1 MAFDCICVD
10 FQNSK
15 ENLNVIKQRMPHAK
29 IIPFVQSYME
39 ILRSLVDDART
50 SHVWMVSSLI
60 DYSTFDF
67 NYIPEQ
73 HQDQQIH
80 VWHNAEQKE
89 GDTLLIP
96 CREFLR
102 QSPELKF
109 LRDFKDINYHPAVLH
124 YYVWP
129 MRSFTYNTLTE
140 QVAEQTDLYVNY
152 YHYYYHYDCG
162 RYDYDPIVNYM
173 PSFWEDVKLYC
184 LDENRLN
191 LLVPRFSIKNE
202 LHEYSPKLFL
212 KNSSVKPRF
221 DIVFIHNNEPQHE
234 ENYQALLSA
243 TQSKPNQV
251 KIVAGVQGRNQAY
264 KAAANISDTE
274 YFYAV
279 FAKIKTD
286 PNFGFDF
293 VPDTL
298 KSPRHYIFDC
308 YNPVI
313 DYTYGHQAIILYNKK
328 MVLENTGTGLDF
340 TLSQQHDHIKLLSA
354 ETIFYQDPQVA
365 YRTAFREVVKLLH
378 AKHTRPTVEGTDVLS
393 KWKTQADI
401 LNANYVRDA
410 YADAEEFVAKHG
422 DDFEKMFQSYEW
434 AFVDDLYQRRYR

>member
-15 ENLNVIKQRMPHAK
+15 KNLNTIKQRMPHAK

-39 ILRSLVDDART
+39 ILRSLVRDART

-67 NYIPEQ
+67 DYIPEQ
-73 HQDQQIH
+73 HEKQQIH
-80 VWHNAEQKE
+80 VWHNEEQKE
-89 GDTLLIP
+89 GDTMLIP
-96 CREFLR
+96 RAEFL
-102 QSPELKF
+102 QQAEQLKF
-109 LRDFKDINYHPAVLH
+109 LRDFKNINYHSAVLN
-124 YYVWP
+124 YSAWP
-129 MRSFTYNTLTE
+129 VRSFEFNTLSE
-140 QVAEQTDLYVNY
+140 QVQSQKELYVNY
-152 YHYYYHYDCG
+152 YYREPTYY
-162 RYDYDPIVNYM
+162 I

-184 LDENRLN
+184 LDESRLN
-191 LLVPRFSIKNE
+191 LLVPRFSFKKE
-202 LHEYSPKLFL
+202 LHEYSPKLLL
-212 KNSSVKPRF
+212 KDKSKPVHF

-243 TQSKPNQV
+243 VEGKPNRV
-251 KIVAGVQGRNQAY
+251 KVIAGVQGRNQAY

-286 PNFGFDF
+286 PSFDFDF

-328 MVLENTGTGLDF
+328 MVLDNTGTGLDF
-340 TLSQQHDHIKLLSA
+340 TLSQQHDHVKLLSA
-354 ETIFYQDPQVA
+354 ETTFYQDPLVA
-365 YRTAFREVVKLLH
+365 YRTAFREIVKLLH
-378 AKHTRPTVEGTDVLS
+378 AQQIKPTVEGNYILL
-393 KWKTQADI
+393 KWYTESDM

-410 YADAEEFVAKHG
+410 YKDAVEFVKKYSE
-422 DDFEKMFQSYEW
+422 DFEKLFQSYEW
-434 AFVDDLYQRRYR
+434 EFVDSLYQHRYL

>member
-10 FQNSK
+10 FQNSEK
-15 ENLNVIKQRMPHAK
+15 NLNTIKQRMPHAK

-39 ILRSLVDDART
+39 ILRSLVCDART
-50 SHVWMVSSLI
+50 SHLWLLSTLI

-67 NYIPEQ
+67 DYIPEQ

-80 VWHNAEQKE
+80 VWHNEGQKE

-96 CREFLR
+96 CAEFL
-102 QSPELKF
+102 QQASELKF
-109 LRDFKDINYHPAVLH
+109 LRDFKDINYHPSVLD
-124 YYVWP
+124 YSAWP
-129 MRSFTYNTLTE
+129 MRSFTYDTLTE
-140 QVAEQTDLYVNY
+140 QVAEQTELYVNY
-152 YHYYYHYDCG
+152 YQYYYHYDCY
-162 RYDYDPIVNYM
+162 RYGHYPIINYI

-184 LDENRLN
+184 LDENRSS
-191 LLVPRFSIKNE
+191 LLVPRFPIKKE

-212 KNSSVKPRF
+212 NNSSAKPHF

-243 TQSKPNQV
+243 TQGKPNQV
-251 KIVAGVQGRNQAY
+251 TIVAGVQGRSQAY
-264 KAAANISDTE
+264 KAAADVSDTE

-279 FAKIKTD
+279 FAKIRTN

-340 TLSQQHDHIKLLSA
+340 TLSQQHDHVKLLSA
-354 ETIFYQDPQVA
+354 ETTFHHDPLVA
-365 YRTAFREVVKLLH
+365 YRTAFREVIKLLY
-378 AKHTRPTVEGTDVLS
+378 AQHTQPTVEGNHILLKWYTESDV
-393 KWKTQADI
+393 Q
-401 LNANYVRDA
+401 NASYVRDA
-410 YADAEEFVAKHG
+410 YTDAVDFVNKYST
-422 DDFEKMFQSYEW
+422 DFGKLFQSYEW
-434 AFVDDLYQRRYR
+434 EFVDNLYQQRYN

>member
-10 FQNSK
+10 FQNS
-15 ENLNVIKQRMPHAK
+15 EHNLNIIKQRMPHAK
-29 IIPFVQSYME
+29 IIPFVHSYME
-39 ILRSLVDDART
+39 MLRSLASGART

-67 NYIPEQ
+67 DYIPEQ

-80 VWHNAEQKE
+80 VWHNEGQKE

-96 CREFLR
+96 RAEFLR
-102 QSPELKF
+102 QIRELKF
-109 LRDFKDINYHPAVLH
+109 LRDFKDINYHPAALD
-124 YYVWP
+124 YSAWP
-129 MRSFTYNTLTE
+129 MRSFTYDTLNE
-140 QVAEQTDLYVNY
+140 QVAAQTELYVNY
-152 YHYYYHYDCG
+152 YHYYYHYDCY
-162 RYDYDPIVNYM
+162 RYDHKTIVNYM

-184 LDENRLN
+184 LDENRSN
-191 LLVPRFSIKNE
+191 LLVPRFPIKKE

-212 KNSSVKPRF
+212 KNSSAKPHF

-243 TQSKPNQV
+243 TQGKPNQV
-251 KIVAGVQGRNQAY
+251 KTVSGVQGRNQAY
-264 KAAANISDTE
+264 RAAAGISDTE

-279 FAKIKTD
+279 FAKIRTD

-313 DYTYGHQAIILYNKK
+313 DYTYGHQAIILYNRK
-328 MVLENTGTGLDF
+328 MVLEHMGTGLDF
-340 TLSQQHDHIKLLSA
+340 TLSQQHDHVKLLSA
-354 ETIFYQDPQVA
+354 ETTFYRDPRVA

-378 AKHTRPTVEGTDVLS
+378 AQKTCPTVEGNHVLL
-393 KWKTQADI
+393 KWYTESDLQ
-401 LNANYVRDA
+401 NANYVRDA
-410 YADAEEFVAKHG
+410 YQDAVDFVDKCSFN
-422 DDFEKMFQSYEW
+422 FEKLLQSYEW
-434 AFVDDLYQRRYR
+434 QFVDELYKQRYD

>member
-15 ENLNVIKQRMPHAK
+15 ENLNTIKQRMPHAK

-39 ILRSLVDDART
+39 ILRSLVRDART
-50 SHVWMVSSLI
+50 SHVWMLSSLI

-96 CREFLR
+96 CKEFLK
-102 QSPELKF
+102 QAQELKF
-109 LRDFKDINYHPAVLH
+109 LRDFKDINYHPAVLS
-124 YYVWP
+124 YSLWP
-129 MRSFTYNTLTE
+129 RKSFTFDTLTE
-140 QVAEQTDLYVNY
+140 QVASQKELYVNY
-152 YHYYYHYDCG
+152 YHYYYYYNCY
-162 RYDYDPIVNYM
+162 RYGHNPVTDYM

-191 LLVPRFSIKNE
+191 LLVPRFSIKKE
-202 LHEYSPKLFL
+202 LHEYSPKLL
-212 KNSSVKPRF
+212 LQNTSNALYF
-221 DIVFIHNNEPQHE
+221 DIVFIHNNEPQYE

-243 TQSKPNQV
+243 TQGKPNQV
-251 KIVAGVQGRNQAY
+251 KIVAGVQGRNEAY
-264 KAAANISDTE
+264 KAAANVSDTE

-286 PNFGFDF
+286 PKFGFDF

-328 MVLENTGTGLDF
+328 MVLENIGTGLDF
-340 TLSQQHDHIKLLSA
+340 TLSQQHDHVKLLSA
-354 ETIFYQDPQVA
+354 ETNFYCDSRVA

-378 AKHTRPTVEGTDVLS
+378 AQKTHPTIEGNHILL
-393 KWKTQADI
+393 KWYTESDM

-410 YADAEEFVAKHG
+410 YKDAVDFVDKYSA
-422 DDFEKMFQSYEW
+422 DFEKLFQSYEW
-434 AFVDDLYQRRYR
+434 QFVDNLYQQRYN

>member
-1 MAFDCICVD
+1 MAFDCICID
-10 FQNSK
+10 FQNSEK
-15 ENLNVIKQRMPHAK
+15 NLNTIKQRMPHARV
-29 IIPFVQSYME
+29 IPFVQSYME
-39 ILRSLVDDART
+39 ILKSLVSDART
-50 SHVWMVSSLI
+50 SHVWLISSLI

-73 HQDQQIH
+73 HQNHQIH

-96 CREFLR
+96 CAEFLR
-102 QSPELKF
+102 QVEQLKF
-109 LRDFKDINYHPAVLH
+109 LRDFKDINYHSAVLN
-124 YYVWP
+124 YSAWP
-129 MRSFTYNTLTE
+129 MRSFNFDKLIE
-140 QVAEQTDLYVNY
+140 QVRSQKELYVNY
-152 YHYYYHYDCG
+152 YYREPTYC
-162 RYDYDPIVNYM
+162 I

-184 LDENRLN
+184 LDESRLN
-191 LLVPRFSIKNE
+191 LLVPRFSVKKE
-202 LHEYSPKLFL
+202 LHEYSPKLLL
-212 KNSSVKPRF
+212 KDKSTPVHF

-234 ENYQALLSA
+234 ENYQSLLSA
-243 TQSKPNQV
+243 VEGKTNRIKV
-251 KIVAGVQGRNQAY
+251 IAGVQGRNQAY

-279 FAKIKTD
+279 FAKIKIN
-286 PNFGFDF
+286 PAFGFDF

-340 TLSQQHDHIKLLSA
+340 TLSQQHDHVKLLSA
-354 ETIFYQDPQVA
+354 ETTFYRDSKVA
-365 YRTAFREVVKLLH
+365 YRTAFREVVKLLY
-378 AKHTRPTVEGTDVLS
+378 AQKTRPTVEGNHILL
-393 KWKTQADI
+393 KWYTESDI

-410 YADAEEFVAKHG
+410 YKDAVDFVNKYL
-422 DDFEKMFQSYEW
+422 DNLENLFQSYEW
-434 AFVDDLYQRRYR
+434 QFVDSLYQQRYS